1 MFLERLSRMKAI
13 DELLADPKWT
23 QSRGEEIANSISH
36 GLGLTA
42 ALVAAPFL
50 IVAASAHEDR
60 AFLVGTAIFVA
71 TMLLLY
77 LGSTLYHAW
86 PQTALKCVLRVIDHS
101 AIFLLI
107 AGTYSPFTL
116 GPLRGIWGWTI
127 FAVVWALAIIGVLS
141 KLIGGVRRPKLAIPL
156 YLGMGWLILI
166 AIRPLAAVVPFASVA
181 WLVAGGIAYTSGLIF
196 FANERVRYN
205 HFVWHLFV
213 LAGTLCHFCAVF
225 SYAA

>member
-1 MFLERLSRMKAI
+1 MKAI

-23 QSRGEEIANSISH
+23 QSLGEEIANSVSH
-36 GLGLTA
+36 GLGLAA
-42 ALVAAPFL
+42 ALIAAPFL
-50 IVAASAHEDR
+50 LVAASAHESS
-60 AFLVGTAIFVA
+60 AFLVGTSIFVA

-86 PQTALKCVLRVIDHS
+86 PQTRFKCVLQVIDHS

-116 GPLRGIWGWTI
+116 GPLRGVWGWTI
-127 FAVVWALAIIGVLS
+127 FGLIWSLAIFGVIM
-141 KLIGGVRRPKLAIPL
+141 KLKGGVRRPKLSLSL

-166 AIRPLAAVVPFASVA
+166 VVRPLASAVPLETVI
-181 WLVAGGIAYTSGLIF
+181 WLFAGGVAYTGGVLF
-196 FANERVRYN
+196 FVNERARYN

-213 LAGTLCHFCAVF
+213 LAGTICHFCAIFTCASCV
-225 SYAA
+225 